1 MSDFTVDRLQ
11 DWEENLSPVGS
22 PDAAFGLNGGP
33 DDRTEWGLAA
43 DKTNGVDL
51 GAAVAGET
59 VGFTRISPASVTAA
73 SIQASR
79 PVLAGVD
86 TIPGDISTTVTI
98 GVGGSLTSELDSAG
112 DRDWIAVTLQ
122 AGRTYSI
129 SLSGSGANAV
139 SDTYLRLMNAAGIQV
154 AFDDDGGA
162 GTNSLLVFTAT
173 TTGTYYINAGAY
185 DDALTG
191 EYTVEVNAVK
201 PPSFLDSIDWG
212 TQVSTNVIQVYFA
225 PRGTTYDGV
234 TSLGWNAYEIQQA
247 MLGFQQFENIANVTI
262 TRTTNAAVELKVL
275 IDQVREQVQNI
286 E

>member
-1 MSDFTVDRLQ
+1 M
-11 DWEENLSPVGS
+11 
-22 PDAAFGLNGGP
+22 
-33 DDRTEWGLAA
+33 
-43 DKTNGVDL
+43 
-51 GAAVAGET
+51 
-59 VGFTRISPASVTAA
+59 TAA
-73 SIQASR
+73 SIQAPR

-129 SLSGSGANAV
+129 SLSGTGANAV

-201 PPSFLDSIDWG
+201 PP
-212 TQVSTNVIQVYFA
+212 VSWTASTGARRFR
-225 PRGTTYDGV
+225 P
-234 TSLGWNAYEIQQA
+234 
-247 MLGFQQFENIANVTI
+247 M
-262 TRTTNAAVELKVL
+262 
-275 IDQVREQVQNI
+275 
-286 E
+286 